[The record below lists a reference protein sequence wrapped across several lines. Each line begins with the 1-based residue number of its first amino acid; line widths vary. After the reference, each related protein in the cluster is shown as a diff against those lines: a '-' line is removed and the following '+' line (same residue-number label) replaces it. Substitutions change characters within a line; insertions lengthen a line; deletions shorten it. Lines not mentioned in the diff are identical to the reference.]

1 VVADQH
7 SAKSSTPT
15 SGSRSHS
22 GDVFYLYYW
31 LLERAAKMSDSFGGD
46 SLTASPIIET
56 QAGDM
61 SIYIPMNVI
70 AI

>member
-1 VVADQH
+1 
-7 SAKSSTPT
+7 
-15 SGSRSHS
+15 
-22 GDVFYLYYW
+22 
-31 LLERAAKMSDSFGGD
+31 MSDSFGGD